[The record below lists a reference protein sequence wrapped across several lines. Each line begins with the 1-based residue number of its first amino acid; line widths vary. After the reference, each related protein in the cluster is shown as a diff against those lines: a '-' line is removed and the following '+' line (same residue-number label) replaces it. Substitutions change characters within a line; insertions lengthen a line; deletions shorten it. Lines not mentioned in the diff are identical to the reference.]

1 MGILTRAM
9 TRFLAVQHID
19 TDLLN
24 ERLVTSR
31 EAAELTA

>member
-9 TRFLAVQHID
+9 TRFLAAQDID
-19 TDLLN
+19 ADLLN
-24 ERLVTSR
+24 ERLVTRR